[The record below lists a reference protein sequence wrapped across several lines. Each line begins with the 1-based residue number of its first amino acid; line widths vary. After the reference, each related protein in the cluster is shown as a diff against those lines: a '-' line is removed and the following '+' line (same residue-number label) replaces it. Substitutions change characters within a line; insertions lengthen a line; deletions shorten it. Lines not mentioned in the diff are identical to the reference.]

1 MLDAF
6 REGIQLRDIVWPL
19 IILLILAVVLR
30 SELFFYLLYLVV
42 GLHIAARW
50 WVSHSA
56 RRLRVRRSA
65 PEAAFPGDTVSVTIE
80 VQNTG
85 LLPVPWLSLRE
96 TLPPALHSPPM
107 VHEVISPGAAERCE
121 VRYTLFSRRRGYYPV
136 GPLTLQTGDVLGIG
150 ERTVGELPPTMVT
163 IYPAVLPLED
173 LGLPASLPFG
183 VLPAARRLFTDP
195 ARPMGTRPYQ
205 PVDGVRRID
214 WKATARLGEP
224 QVRRYQ
230 QAIAVETMIALA
242 FSRAEYGGVYAYDTM
257 ERALVAAAS
266 IAAHLIERRQMVGIC
281 TTGFDAAS
289 HTPASALPPGSGRA
303 RLIQILALLGR
314 LELAQEG
321 DLAETL
327 VRSTTG
333 LGWGNTVVMISGQR
347 AREMLPCALG
357 LRQRGLNVALVIAGA
372 LPEDLALA
380 RRHGVAAYDLGR
392 GARPQRATG
401 APASALS

>member
-1 MLDAF
+1 M
-6 REGIQLRDIVWPL
+6 RDIVWPL

-50 WVSHSA
+50 WVGRSA
-56 RRLRVRRSA
+56 RRLRFRRYA
-65 PEAAFPGDTVSVTIE
+65 PEAAFPGDTVSVTVE
-80 VQNTG
+80 VQNSG
-85 LLPVPWLSLRE
+85 LLPLPWLSLRE

-107 VHEVISPGAAERCE
+107 VHEVVSLGAAERYE

-150 ERTVGELPPTMVT
+150 ERMIGELPPAMLT
-163 IYPAVLPLED
+163 IYPSILPLED

-183 VLPAARRLFTDP
+183 VLPASRRLFTDP
-195 ARPMGTRPYQ
+195 ARPMGVRPYQ
-205 PVDGVRRID
+205 PSDGVRRID

-230 QAIAVETMIALA
+230 PAIAVETMIALA

-257 ERALVAAAS
+257 ERTLVAAAS
-266 IAAHLIERRQMVGIC
+266 IAAHLIERRQTVGVC
-281 TTGFDAAS
+281 TTGYDAAS
-289 HTPASALPPGSGRA
+289 HAPAGALSPGSGRA
-303 RLIQILALLGR
+303 HLIQMLALLGR

-321 DLAETL
+321 DLAEMLT
-327 VRSTTG
+327 RATTG
-333 LGWGNTVVMISGQR
+333 LGWGSTVVIISGQR

-357 LRQRGLNVALVIAGA
+357 LRQRGLNVAMVIAGA
-372 LPEDLALA
+372 LPDDLALA
-380 RRHGVAAYDLGR
+380 RRHGITAYDLGR
-392 GARPQRATG
+392 DARPTR
-401 APASALS
+401 S